1 MKKLIML
8 LLTLT
13 LILGVFASCN
23 KRYLYIEDETSS
35 SPSEDASEESTT
47 DITETTSETNYIER
61 ITTKVITEDTI
72 PDIDSKETTAI
83 TDEETRYYSGWIP
96 GQDLPFNYSSYNELV
111 NSLDN
116 EKSRIILEKEKWG
129 VRFSKFIDALSERK
143 SVPLFNGQIPP
154 NNGGDQI
161 VIFPTDSY
169 SLPWIWYHCDYND
182 RPMVIHITYPD
193 EILEKDFS
201 KFTSTSEVLREI
213 SSTAPNIHNAD
224 EKKDTFKNI
233 YEKELIIE
241 GKTVSALI
249 TEPINAYHSY
259 YVHFYYN
266 GVYVYIRSYP
276 EVFTDEF
283 WQGFSIE

>member
-1 MKKLIML
+1 MKKLILL

-13 LILGVFASCN
+13 LILGTFASCN
-23 KRYLYIEDETSS
+23 SKRYLPVDDETSS
-35 SPSEDASEESTT
+35 SPSED
-47 DITETTSETNYIER
+47 TTSETNDIEN
-61 ITTKVITEDTI
+61 ITTKFITEDTI

-83 TDEETRYYSGWIP
+83 TDEGTMYYSNWEP
-96 GQDLPFNYSSYNELV
+96 WKDQPYHYDSYNELV

-116 EKSRIILEKEKWG
+116 EESKIISEKEKWG
-129 VRFSKFIDALSERK
+129 VRFSRFIDALSERK
-143 SVPLFNGQIPP
+143 SVPLFNGQVPP
-154 NNGGDQI
+154 LSSEDI
-161 VIFPTDSY
+161 IIFPHDSY
-169 SLPWIWYHCDYND
+169 ALPWIWYRCNYND
-182 RPMVIHITYPD
+182 RPMIIHITYPD
-193 EILEKDFS
+193 DILEKDFS

-224 EKKDTFKNI
+224 ENKDTFKNI

-241 GKTVSALI
+241 GKNVSALI

-283 WQGFSIE
+283 WQGFSIG